1 MDASDYLYWFCDFC
15 LSFGKILWSQK
26 QNLQTIFTETT
37 GKEFLLLE
45 SVERFSRDLLA
56 NHKEEEISWNTF
68 KLHNHHTAVMFPWYF
83 QLQPE
88 GEILVVVVI
97 IVIAPK
103 KPRGFRTLMSTF
115 HHFFTI
121 IKFVHTIFFFFFI
134 DHRQLLQSVVKD
146 KHPFHKKKKI
156 TRMYILD
163 FKGKQKCNVRLGH
176 FSLSCLAF
184 ICL

>member
-37 GKEFLLLE
+37 GKEFLILE
-45 SVERFSRDLLA
+45 SVERFSRDLLP

-97 IVIAPK
+97 VVIAPK

-121 IKFVHTIFFFFFI
+121 IKFVHTIFFFFFFI
-134 DHRQLLQSVVKD
+134 DHRQLLQSMVKD
-146 KHPFHKKKKI
+146 KHPFLKKKKLQECI
-156 TRMYILD
+156 YWIS
-163 FKGKQKCNVRLGH
+163 KENKNVTCDWVIFHYRV
-176 FSLSCLAF
+176 
-184 ICL
+184 

>member
-146 KHPFHKKKKI
+146 KHPFLKKKKKLQECI
-156 TRMYILD
+156 YWIS
-163 FKGKQKCNVRLGH
+163 KENKNVTCDWVIFHYRV
-176 FSLSCLAF
+176 
-184 ICL
+184 

>member
-1 MDASDYLYWFCDFC
+1 MTSLGSIFQQTTFFTHYSEHLSMDASDYLYWFCDFC

-45 SVERFSRDLLA
+45 SVERFSRDLS
-56 NHKEEEISWNTF
+56 NHKEEEISWNTS
-68 KLHNHHTAVMFPWYF
+68 KLHNHHTAVMFPCYF

-88 GEILVVVVI
+88 GEILVVVVVI
-97 IVIAPK
+97 VVIAPK

-121 IKFVHTIFFFFFI
+121 IKFVHTIFFFSF
-134 DHRQLLQSVVKD
+134 LS
-146 KHPFHKKKKI
+146 I
-156 TRMYILD
+156 TGNY
-163 FKGKQKCNVRLGH
+163 CNPW
-176 FSLSCLAF
+176 
-184 ICL
+184 